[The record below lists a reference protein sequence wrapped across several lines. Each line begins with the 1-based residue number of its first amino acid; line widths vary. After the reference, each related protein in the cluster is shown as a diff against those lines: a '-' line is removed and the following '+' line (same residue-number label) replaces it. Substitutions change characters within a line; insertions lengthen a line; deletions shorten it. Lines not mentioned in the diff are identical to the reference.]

1 VKYTLALHRDIVAGA
16 VDALGLERIVLVAE
30 DWGGPLG
37 MHHLVHE
44 PQLYEAAILMET
56 FLRSFTFADDYHPK
70 FRMPFRLMRG
80 PAGFVAVQVFNIM
93 TKKVIPEHCP
103 ITSDGMQYYLNS
115 VPTIRSRRA
124 QLAFVRVNPLHGKP
138 RASVQFIEE
147 IRDRLPELKVPVT
160 WLMPSPGVIV
170 SEDYP
175 PSQAQI
181 RAVQGVD
188 ARPRSKKLRLR
199 PPFSIRGEPAARRR
213 TG

>member
-44 PQLYEAAILMET
+44 PQLYEAVILMET

-103 ITSDGMQYYLNS
+103 ITSDGMQYSQLRADDPFTPG
-115 VPTIRSRRA
+115 PTG
-124 QLAFVRVNPLHGKP
+124 VRPC
-138 RASVQFIEE
+138 Q
-147 IRDRLPELKVPVT
+147 
-160 WLMPSPGVIV
+160 
-170 SEDYP
+170 
-175 PSQAQI
+175 
-181 RAVQGVD
+181 
-188 ARPRSKKLRLR
+188 
-199 PPFSIRGEPAARRR
+199 PAAREAK
-213 TG
+213 GECAVH

>member
-1 VKYTLALHRDIVAGA
+1 MTMTTQTDRYPFSDRYLEVAGHSIYC
-16 VDALGLERIVLVAE
+16 VETGSGDPVL
-30 DWGGPLG
+30 
-37 MHHLVHE
+37 
-44 PQLYEAAILMET
+44 
-56 FLRSFTFADDYHPK
+56 FLHGNP
-70 FRMPFRLMRG
+70 
-80 PAGFVAVQVFNIM
+80 
-93 TKKVIPEHCP
+93 PEHCP

-213 TG
+213 TSYFDLKK